1 MGNSL
6 LFAVAIVVI
15 YAMAIVGAGSRVPID
30 INNPD
35 VQRLGRW
42 AVAEHENQVHDGIK
56 FNKVVRAESDDDSEL
71 GLQLHLFID
80 ATNGDGKDAKY
91 EAVVDQIRGK
101 PDLLDFKPAN

>member
-6 LFAVAIVVI
+6 LFVVAIVVI
-15 YAMAIVGAGSRVPID
+15 YATTVVGAGPRVPVD

-35 VQRLGRW
+35 VQRFGRW
-42 AVAEHENQVHDGIK
+42 AVDEHENQVQDGIK

-71 GLQLHLFID
+71 GSLLHLFID

-91 EAVVDQIRGK
+91 EAVVDQICGK